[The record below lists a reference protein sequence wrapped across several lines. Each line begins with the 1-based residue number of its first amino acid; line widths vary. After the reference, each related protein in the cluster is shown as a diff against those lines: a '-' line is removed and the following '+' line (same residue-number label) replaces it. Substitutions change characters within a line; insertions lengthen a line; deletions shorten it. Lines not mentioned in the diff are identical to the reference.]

1 MLHGTSGHVMLAFM
15 SQQHR
20 EATLQ
25 VIRSSTDPKQA
36 LAREDARIRSIV
48 NLVRAQGFAHIIYK
62 EYPEASVGVPI
73 FLNGVARACLLMGY
87 VKAALKPAQIVD
99 AYVPQL
105 KSLSEAITAGVS
117 EMRIR
122 RRETQRAINKK
133 RQEERDAG

>member
-1 MLHGTSGHVMLAFM
+1 
-15 SQQHR
+15 
-20 EATLQ
+20 
-25 VIRSSTDPKQA
+25 
-36 LAREDARIRSIV
+36 
-48 NLVRAQGFAHIIYK
+48 
-62 EYPEASVGVPI
+62 
-73 FLNGVARACLLMGY
+73 MGY